1 MMFMSFCP
9 IAARLFDDM
18 SVSSATLPLRLLIV
32 DDEAPA
38 RARLRDVLGDI
49 AQVVPHMIVGEAGD
63 GVDALEF
70 LAQPGREVDVVFV
83 DIRMPRLDG
92 IGLAQQLLAR
102 PQAPAVIFTT
112 AYDQYAVRAFELNAL
127 DYLLKPVRATRLQA
141 ALQKLPQTASAAATA
156 AALQRLAPEGRQHLS
171 SSERGRILLVPLADI
186 LYLRAEQKYVTACTA
201 EREYLLEESLTHL
214 EEEFS
219 LHFIRIHRNCLV
231 ARRALCGVERTVD
244 ADGQPGWQVLLQGRD
259 ERLPVSRRQ
268 WPLLK
273 SLLKEET

>member
-1 MMFMSFCP
+1 M
-9 IAARLFDDM
+9 
-18 SVSSATLPLRLLIV
+18 
-32 DDEAPA
+32 
-38 RARLRDVLGDI
+38 
-49 AQVVPHMIVGEAGD
+49 
-63 GVDALEF
+63 
-70 LAQPGREVDVVFV
+70 
-83 DIRMPRLDG
+83 
-92 IGLAQQLLAR
+92 
-102 PQAPAVIFTT
+102 
-112 AYDQYAVRAFELNAL
+112 
-127 DYLLKPVRATRLQA
+127 
-141 ALQKLPQTASAAATA
+141 
-156 AALQRLAPEGRQHLS
+156 
-171 SSERGRILLVPLADI
+171 PLADI